1 MIHVIPLVSGCP
13 RIQGH
18 EAMAAFVDDEGA
30 AHQVKSS
37 QVKPSQIKS
46 RQKTL
51 FIPHRAIQLNSASI
65 QP

>member
-13 RIQGH
+13 RIQSH
-18 EAMAAFVDDEGA
+18 EAMLASVDDEGA

-37 QVKPSQIKS
+37 QVKS